1 MTHEVMVGCIK
12 VLEGLF
18 VAGIVGSF
26 ILICLTSIEDF
37 REVFQRESNQEP
49 GAMSD

>member
-1 MTHEVMVGCIK
+1 MTHEVMVAGIK

-18 VAGIVGSF
+18 LFGLVGSF

-37 REVFQRESNQEP
+37 REVFQRDSIEERE
-49 GAMSD
+49 ALAD